1 MKLEGRAEEFI
12 AIGEN
17 IHTTRIVLRRGKHV
31 TTTPDGEDAVR
42 FLDAAGSECFL
53 PIPDDIR
60 QSQEYASGKV
70 KHMKIAVQLAMRGH
84 APEAGLGTEYLKL
97 QIQRQVD
104 AGADYLDINVDEISV
119 HKPEQRKAMDWLV
132 GFVQERSPIPLCV
145 DSSDTETIE
154 VGLKACANRAG
165 RTMLNSA
172 SLERPD
178 ALDLVRE
185 YDSRVIVTAAGP
197 AGLPKDAAERIDNA
211 SRMVDTA
218 IERGIPLGDQFVDPL
233 MFPIS
238 VNTESG
244 KHVLEAIRRLRARYG
259 PEIHITG
266 GFSNVSFGLPC
277 RRLINDVFAILAIE
291 AGADSGIIDPIAGSP
306 SRAFSLDRSS
316 PAYGYAETM
325 LLGGDR
331 YCRAYS
337 KAYREKALEGY
348 G

>member
-1 MKLEGRAEEFI
+1 MKLEGRAEEFV

-31 TTTPDGEDAVR
+31 TTAPDGAEAIR
-42 FLDAAGSECFL
+42 FLDAAGTERFL

-60 QSQEYASGKV
+60 QSQDYASGKV
-70 KHMKIAVQLAMRGH
+70 KHMKIAVQAAMRGNGP
-84 APEAGLGTEYLKL
+84 AADLGAGYLKL

-104 AGADYLDINVDEISV
+104 AGADYLDINVDEVSL
-119 HKPEQRKAMDWLV
+119 HKPEQQAAMDWLV
-132 GFVQERSPIPLCV
+132 GFVQELSPIPLCV
-145 DSSDTETIE
+145 DSSDTDTIE
-154 VGLKACANRAG
+154 VGLKACTNRAG

-178 ALDLVRE
+178 ALDLVGE
-185 YDSRVIVTAAGP
+185 YNCRVIVTAAGQT
-197 AGLPKDAAERIDNA
+197 GLPKSAEERIDNA
-211 SRMVDTA
+211 SHMVDAA
-218 IERGIPLGDQFVDPL
+218 IERGIPLSDVFVDPL

-244 KHVLEAIRRLRARYG
+244 NHVLEAIRRIRARYG
-259 PEIHITG
+259 PEIHVTG

-306 SRAFSLDRSS
+306 SRAFSLDRAS
-316 PAYGYAETM
+316 PAYGYAENM
-325 LLGGDR
+325 LLGRDR